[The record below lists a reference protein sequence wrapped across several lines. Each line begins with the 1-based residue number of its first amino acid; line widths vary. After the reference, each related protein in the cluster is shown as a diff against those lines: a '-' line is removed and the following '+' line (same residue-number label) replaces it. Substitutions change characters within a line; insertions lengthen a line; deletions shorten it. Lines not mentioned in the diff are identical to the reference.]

1 MFWLNALSNVVAL
14 LAGAVALVTVGATL
28 RRHGAGLTW
37 QGRVLPLVVLAAVAL
52 WAASPYAPGLLWHV
66 TAILLVR
73 LLFLAAAVMV
83 WPLLREF
90 AEHSSKLLQTQ
101 AQCRRDVA
109 SADATESRHWLRLAE
124 KIARVGHWRY
134 ALADK
139 SLTWS
144 DEVFTI
150 FGLDPDSCTPAPA
163 LFFSLIA
170 PEDRDRAMADFTRAI
185 ESVSPFEFT
194 VQTLPGA
201 LPGAYVTTRGIPEI
215 DEAGNVIAL
224 FGVLVDITAQKRIED
239 DLKKANQVS
248 EIANKA
254 LDTLARHDALTRL
267 PNRRF
272 FDEKMAL
279 EFKRAAREL
288 QPVGLIMIDLDYF
301 KAYNDRYGHPAG
313 DICLRQVAHA
323 ISSVPQRPAD
333 MVARYGGEEIVAMLP
348 NTDLAGT
355 ETVADMIVQAV
366 RALQLAH
373 DGNPEGIVTVSCGA
387 AVFEP
392 ARDPSSVLNLIE
404 RADQAMYAAKRSGRN
419 RTASQAIAA

>member
-1 MFWLNALSNVVAL
+1 
-14 LAGAVALVTVGATL
+14 
-28 RRHGAGLTW
+28 
-37 QGRVLPLVVLAAVAL
+37 
-52 WAASPYAPGLLWHV
+52 
-66 TAILLVR
+66 
-73 LLFLAAAVMV
+73 
-83 WPLLREF
+83 
-90 AEHSSKLLQTQ
+90 
-101 AQCRRDVA
+101 
-109 SADATESRHWLRLAE
+109 
-124 KIARVGHWRY
+124 
-134 ALADK
+134 
-139 SLTWS
+139 
-144 DEVFTI
+144 
-150 FGLDPDSCTPAPA
+150 
-163 LFFSLIA
+163 
-170 PEDRDRAMADFTRAI
+170 
-185 ESVSPFEFT
+185 
-194 VQTLPGA
+194 
-201 LPGAYVTTRGIPEI
+201 
-215 DEAGNVIAL
+215 
-224 FGVLVDITAQKRIED
+224 VLVDITAQKRIED